1 MQSASRGNDDDA
13 YYRDVGIQ
21 DALVQR
27 ETLLAHDAP
36 IWVVSGR
43 LHGALESVLQG
54 QSAYHVS
61 YERKG
66 FGAYANQ
73 HLDDWVVSGAA
84 FEPDLVA

>member
-13 YYRDVGIQ
+13 YHRNVGIQ
-21 DALVQR
+21 DALVPR
-27 ETLLAHDAP
+27 ETLLAHDAHL
-36 IWVVSGR
+36 VVSGR

-54 QSAYHVS
+54 RPAYHVS

-73 HLDDWVVSGAA
+73 HLDDSVVNGAA
-84 FEPDLVA
+84 FDPDLVA